1 MKDNMFSSRGAIRLR
16 PDPRYDIAALRHA
29 IQSVFW
35 AAVWLAAVLVAVK
48 AYYLTV
54 PRAVPWADELATPS
68 VRLLAAISYGDLL
81 FVSGL
86 WIAGRAALAL
96 AGPRRL
102 ATRTITIAFIT
113 SAALACLY
121 AVASIIVYDVLGGFL
136 TYHLLALVGD
146 VGMLRSSVAAYLT
159 LPVAVGLVSVPLC
172 YIALVL
178 ITARGKGAWRGA
190 VWPRRAV
197 ALAGLSA
204 WLIFGQYAFAAD
216 WATRQ
221 ERAIANNPH
230 WVLASSWWRAV
241 TGGRTVQVG
250 EPFAAADLSDFTPI
264 GPPRPARPAVV
275 LTRSSGSRAAGPAT
289 ARRPP
294 NVILVVLESVAA
306 RWASLNGGLY
316 NSTPNLAAASAPG
329 LVFDNFYAH
338 IGRSSNS
345 LVALL
350 LSAYP
355 KLDFHDVTEE
365 YPRLAGT
372 SLGAVFRNRGYRTA
386 FVTSS
391 DLSWAGWHTF
401 LEGRGFDELRDF
413 DDLACPTPVSSWGV
427 EDRCMVD
434 GMIEFINR
442 APARP
447 FFMMAWSTQTH
458 HPYVPT
464 PGVPLLNL
472 LREPMPDDYDLG
484 RYLNV
489 LHETDRHLGR
499 LFAMIRRTGL
509 DENTLVVV
517 TGDHGQAFGSPHST
531 YAQGRTLYQED
542 VHVPLMFR
550 FPRTYQS
557 NVRSKIVGGHVDLAP
572 TITDLA
578 GLPAAPDWQ
587 GRSLFDPTR
596 APRAYFYVAGDR
608 FELGVREGNWKYIL
622 DIRNGVEQLYDL
634 DRDPS
639 EQQNL
644 ATKHPDRCA
653 RLRQRLAAWTEAD
666 RLQYER
672 ANVGNRVIG

>member
-1 MKDNMFSSRGAIRLR
+1 MDGSRGAIPLTPAPTGAIDARR
-16 PDPRYDIAALRHA
+16 QA
-29 IQSVFW
+29 IQSLFW
-35 AAVWLAAVLVAVK
+35 AAVWLTGVLVAVK

-54 PRAVPWADELATPS
+54 PRAVPWAEEQPKLFI
-68 VRLLAAISYGDLL
+68 RLLAAISYRDVLL
-81 FVSGL
+81 VSGL

-96 AGPRRL
+96 AGARRL
-102 ATRTITIAFIT
+102 ATRTITIAFVT
-113 SAALACLY
+113 CSALACLY
-121 AVASIIVYDVLGGFL
+121 AVASIIVYGVLGGFL
-136 TYHLLALVGD
+136 TYHLIALVGD

-159 LPVAVGLVSVPLC
+159 LPVTVGLVTVPLC
-172 YIALVL
+172 YIALVR
-178 ITARGKGAWRGA
+178 ITAGRVGEGRRT
-190 VWPRRAV
+190 VWPRRALV
-197 ALAGLSA
+197 LGGLSA
-204 WLIFGQYAFAAD
+204 WLGFGHYAFTAD

-241 TGGRTVQVG
+241 VGGQIVRVG
-250 EPFAAADLSDFTPI
+250 EVFAAADLTDFTPI
-264 GPPRPARPAVV
+264 GSTSPVRAAVV
-275 LTRSSGSRAAGPAT
+275 ARRSAGSRGPAT
-289 ARRPP
+289 TRRPL

-306 RWASLNGGLY
+306 RWASLNGGPY
-316 NSTPNLAAASAPG
+316 NSTSNLAAESARS

-355 KLDFHDVTEE
+355 KLDFHDVTEV

-386 FVTSS
+386 FVTPSH
-391 DLSWAGWHTF
+391 LSWAGWQTF
-401 LEGRGFDELRDF
+401 LEGRGFDELRDS

-434 GMIEFINR
+434 GMIDFIKR

-447 FFMMAWSTQTH
+447 FFLMAWSTQTH
-458 HPYVPT
+458 HPYEPT

-472 LREPMPDDYDLG
+472 LREPMPDEYDLG

-499 LFAMIRRTGL
+499 LFAVIRKTGL

-531 YAQGRTLYQED
+531 YVQGRTLYQED
-542 VHVPLMFR
+542 VHVPLMFW
-550 FPRTYQS
+550 FPRTYRSPVRS
-557 NVRSKIVGGHVDLAP
+557 NVVGGHVDLAP
-572 TITDLA
+572 TIAELA

-587 GRSLFDPTR
+587 GRSLFDPGR

-622 DIRNGVEQLYDL
+622 DIREGVEQLYDL

-644 ATKHPDRCA
+644 ATEYPDRCA
-653 RLRQRLAAWTEAD
+653 RLRQRLAAWTEAN

-672 ANVGNRVIG
+672 AN

>member
-1 MKDNMFSSRGAIRLR
+1 M
-16 PDPRYDIAALRHA
+16 
-29 IQSVFW
+29 
-35 AAVWLAAVLVAVK
+35 
-48 AYYLTV
+48 
-54 PRAVPWADELATPS
+54 
-68 VRLLAAISYGDLL
+68 
-81 FVSGL
+81 
-86 WIAGRAALAL
+86 
-96 AGPRRL
+96 
-102 ATRTITIAFIT
+102 
-113 SAALACLY
+113 
-121 AVASIIVYDVLGGFL
+121 
-136 TYHLLALVGD
+136 
-146 VGMLRSSVAAYLT
+146 
-159 LPVAVGLVSVPLC
+159 SVPLC
-172 YIALVL
+172 YIALVRL
-178 ITARGKGAWRGA
+178 TAGRVGEGRRT
-190 VWPRRAV
+190 VWPRRAL
-197 ALAGLSA
+197 ALAGLNA
-204 WLIFGQYAFAAD
+204 WLIFGHYAYTAD
-216 WATRQ
+216 WTTRQ

-230 WVLASSWWRAV
+230 WVLVSSWWRAV
-241 TGGRTVQVG
+241 VDGQIVRVG
-250 EPFAAADLSDFTPI
+250 EPFAAADLTDFTPI
-264 GPPRPARPAVV
+264 GSTSPVRLAVAPR
-275 LTRSSGSRAAGPAT
+275 RSAGSRGPAT

-306 RWASLNGGLY
+306 RWASLNGGPY
-316 NSTPNLAAASAPG
+316 NSTSNLAAESARS

-386 FVTSS
+386 FVTPSH
-391 DLSWAGWHTF
+391 LSWAGWHTF
-401 LEGRGFDELRDF
+401 LEGRGFDELRDS

-434 GMIEFINR
+434 GMIEFISR

-447 FFMMAWSTQTH
+447 FFLMAWSTQTH
-458 HPYVPT
+458 HPYEPT
-464 PGVPLLNL
+464 PGVPLLDL
-472 LREPMPDDYDLG
+472 LREPMPDDYNLG

-542 VHVPLMFR
+542 VHVPLMFW

-557 NVRSKIVGGHVDLAP
+557 PVRSNVVGGHVDLAP
-572 TITDLA
+572 TITELA

-587 GRSLFDPTR
+587 GRSLFDTSR

-622 DIRNGVEQLYDL
+622 DIREGVEQLYDL
-634 DRDPS
+634 ERDPT

-653 RLRQRLAAWTEAD
+653 RLRQRLAAWTEAN

-672 ANVGNRVIG
+672 AH

>member
-1 MKDNMFSSRGAIRLR
+1 MFGSRGAIRLT
-16 PDPRYDIAALRHA
+16 PDSTYDIAARRHA

-54 PRAVPWADELATPS
+54 AGAVPWAHENATPA
-68 VRLLAAISYGDLL
+68 VRLLVAISYGDLL
-81 FVSGL
+81 VVSGL

-96 AGPRRL
+96 AGRRRL
-102 ATRTITIAFIT
+102 ATRSITIAFVT
-113 SAALACLY
+113 SAGLACLY

-136 TYHLLALVGD
+136 TYQLLALVRD

-159 LPVAVGLVSVPLC
+159 PLVAVGLVSVPLC
-172 YIALVL
+172 YSALVL
-178 ITARGKGAWRGA
+178 ITVRGMGSWRGA

-221 ERAIANNPH
+221 ERAIADNPH
-230 WVLASSWWRAV
+230 WVLASSWWGAV

-250 EPFAAADLSDFTPI
+250 EPFVAADLSDFTPI
-264 GPPRPARPAVV
+264 GPPRPTVV
-275 LTRSSGSRAAGPAT
+275 LTRSSGSRAPSPAT
-289 ARRPP
+289 PRRPP

-306 RWASLNGGLY
+306 RWTSLNGGLY
-316 NSTPNLAAASAPG
+316 NSTPTLAAESARG

-355 KLDFHDVTEE
+355 KLDFREVTEE
-365 YPRLAGT
+365 YPRLAGS

-386 FVTSS
+386 FVTPSH
-391 DLSWAGWHTF
+391 LSWAGWHTF
-401 LEGRGFDELRDF
+401 LEGRGFDELRDS
-413 DDLACPTPVSSWGV
+413 DDLACPTPMSSWGV

-434 GMIEFINR
+434 GMIEFITR

-447 FFMMAWSTQTH
+447 FFLMAWSTQTH
-458 HPYVPT
+458 HPYEPT

-472 LREPMPDDYDLG
+472 LREPMPNDYDLG
-484 RYLNV
+484 RYLNI
-489 LHETDRHLGR
+489 LHETDRQLGR
-499 LFAMIRRTGL
+499 LFAMIRKTGL

-531 YAQGRTLYQED
+531 YMQGRTLYQED
-542 VHVPLMFR
+542 VHVPLMVW

-557 NVRSKIVGGHVDLAP
+557 TVRSNVVGGHVDLAP

-578 GLPAAPDWQ
+578 GLPAAADWQ
-587 GRSLFDPTR
+587 GRSLLDTTR

-622 DIRNGVEQLYDL
+622 DIRDGVEQLFDL

-644 ATKHPDRCA
+644 ATKHPDRSA
-653 RLRQRLAAWTEAD
+653 RLRQRLAAWTEAN

-672 ANVGNRVIG
+672 ARTSVID